1 MIKIVSGLSIP
12 VGSTVALVNLCNQFN
27 DRGYDC
33 IFYGPDNWHLD
44 KCRAG
49 NIADF
54 HPEDGDIIIVHHI
67 RLFSVD
73 ELYKLQDKIA
83 QPQKTGLSSLME
95 TIQRTISRTR
105 KHAGIKV
112 ILSCQENELFPL
124 RQVNHALFDKIH
136 YIHGE
141 QVRYHRITHSH
152 FICPNFCNDLLTSER
167 KPRKVAGV
175 IGSIRKENQIDRS
188 IVKAIEDGMDTVI
201 VYGYLLDPVYYY
213 RKIVPLTK
221 TYVGRIKFAGFIDNK
236 QKVYDS
242 LSDVYCAV
250 RKRGSL
256 VEKECHITNTRFH
269 GADSSPG
276 SIHEEESMTNDRIF
290 QVWKQELGL

>member
-27 DRGYDC
+27 DRGHNC

-44 KCRAG
+44 KCKAA

-67 RLFSVD
+67 RLFSVP
-73 ELYKLQDKIA
+73 ELYKLQDKIEH
-83 QPQKTGLSSLME
+83 QKKGGLISLKDV
-95 TIQRTISRTR
+95 ILRIIPRSR
-105 KHAGIKV
+105 KHAGLKL
-112 ILSCQENELFPL
+112 ILSCQENEPFPL

-136 YIHGE
+136 YVHDE
-141 QVRYHRITHSH
+141 QVRHHRINHPH
-152 FICPNFCNDLLTSER
+152 FVCPNFCSNLIASAR

-175 IGSIRKENQIDRS
+175 IGSIQEENKIDLS

-213 RKIVPLTK
+213 RKIEPLTK
-221 TYVGRIKFAGFIDNK
+221 TYPGKIKFAGFVDNK

-242 LSDVYCAV
+242 ISDVYCAV
-250 RKRGSL
+250 SKPWSL
-256 VEKECHITNTRFH
+256 VKKECLLTNTRFH
-269 GADSSPG
+269 GPDSSR
-276 SIHEEESMTNDRIF
+276 EEESMTNDMIF
-290 QVWKQELGL
+290 DIWGKELVL